1 MYIYIYWWGPK
12 NRANSNY
19 TWLLIICKPG
29 ILKTISFDRLKSL
42 TSNQQTDGHKH
53 GRNQTK
59 WSYIYIYI
67 TVEAVLPSIK
77 SRWWCPSYKSVSKP
91 NEHHSLTIY
100 PTIYNH
106 ICPIEPNTSI
116 LLSFASAGRTSHYS
130 LKLKDPQP
138 KVVSTQRWIAKD
150 GHHRI
155 FVGIS

>member
-1 MYIYIYWWGPK
+1 MYIYIYIDGVQK
-12 NRANSNY
+12 IELIRIIHGFLLFANPGFWKPY
-19 TWLLIICKPG
+19 LLIGWNRWRVTNKQMDTNMVET
-29 ILKTISFDRLKSL
+29 KQS
-42 TSNQQTDGHKH
+42 GH
-53 GRNQTK
+53 
-59 WSYIYIYI
+59 IYI

-138 KVVSTQRWIAKD
+138 KGVSTQRWIAKD